1 MNSRSPRSRH
11 EMRSW
16 VNQTGAVHSAN
27 CSRAQKIVVETR
39 RGTTA

>member
-1 MNSRSPRSRH
+1 MNWASPRNRH

-27 CSRAQKIVVETR
+27 CSRAQKIVVETQ
-39 RGTTA
+39 RGMAA